1 MHRFPAA
8 LLAAAALA
16 AGFSPALAKET
27 VPVDRP
33 LPVDDRYDVRET
45 LPSGLKLYV
54 RHHEVPKGMVA
65 MWLHFGTGSVNETDA
80 ERGLA
85 HFLEHMAFRGST
97 HFKPGTVTSRFE
109 DLGVRF
115 GRDQNAMTSFDQT
128 TYQIALPRTDPHA
141 ISEAL
146 LFLSDVAHRLALLDP
161 EIDDELVDQAISAFY
176 DVRGVPRLR
185 KKPSTSELI
194 DWIAVLAKA
203 GIGSDRIKS
212 ELPFGGVLIKK
223 EQDQTTV
230 AEARSGRSRR
240 W

>member
-85 HFLEHMAFRGST
+85 HVATGTNADDAVAGFGTGSIHRAT
-97 HFKPGTVTSRFE
+97 WPASAPLRALAGDAAGADGVPSPLAVASDVLGRIRKAKSDAKVSMRTEVAAVTVT
-109 DLGVRF
+109 
-115 GRDQNAMTSFDQT
+115 A
-128 TYQIALPRTDPHA
+128 
-141 ISEAL
+141 
-146 LFLSDVAHRLALLDP
+146 
-161 EIDDELVDQAISAFY
+161 SAA
-176 DVRGVPRLR
+176 RGYA
-185 KKPSTSELI
+185 S
-194 DWIAVLAKA
+194 
-203 GIGSDRIKS
+203 
-212 ELPFGGVLIKK
+212 
-223 EQDQTTV
+223 
-230 AEARSGRSRR
+230 
-240 W
+240 